1 MLGQWEH
8 NYPDQW
14 TKHNNQDSGYGGEAI
29 HNMTRWDWGQDLFE
43 WFEYYLKGIGPQPE
57 LHAQIQRNDGEWRIE
72 STWPPLDAEPLEQPL
87 DACTQNGQ
95 RVAGASVA
103 GGGTMTVTFE
113 CPALF
118 EDQDAHLSGLFRLH
132 LDVTAAMDGGQIFVE
147 MQDSETNL
155 RLGHATM
162 DIRYH
167 QGGSD
172 PTTVLPGQ
180 DLTML
185 MEFQA
190 IDAILPA
197 GHGIRLVL
205 TETGEDYLAPACGLL
220 CPVTVNG
227 GTLTV
232 DHILRDGTTIL
243 LTPQGED
250 AANNQ

>member
-1 MLGQWEH
+1 
-8 NYPDQW
+8 
-14 TKHNNQDSGYGGEAI
+14 
-29 HNMTRWDWGQDLFE
+29 
-43 WFEYYLKGIGPQPE
+43 
-57 LHAQIQRNDGEWRIE
+57 
-72 STWPPLDAEPLEQPL
+72 
-87 DACTQNGQ
+87 
-95 RVAGASVA
+95 
-103 GGGTMTVTFE
+103 
-113 CPALF
+113 
-118 EDQDAHLSGLFRLH
+118 
-132 LDVTAAMDGGQIFVE
+132 MDGGQIFAE
-147 MQDSETNL
+147 MQDAETGL

-172 PTTVLPGQ
+172 PTTVFPGQ
-180 DLTML
+180 GLTMM

-227 GTLTV
+227 GMLTV
-232 DHILRDGTTIL
+232 DHILRDGSNTL

>member
-1 MLGQWEH
+1 
-8 NYPDQW
+8 
-14 TKHNNQDSGYGGEAI
+14 
-29 HNMTRWDWGQDLFE
+29 
-43 WFEYYLKGIGPQPE
+43 
-57 LHAQIQRNDGEWRIE
+57 
-72 STWPPLDAEPLEQPL
+72 
-87 DACTQNGQ
+87 
-95 RVAGASVA
+95 
-103 GGGTMTVTFE
+103 VTFD

-118 EDQDAHLSGLFRLH
+118 EEQDAHLAGLFTLH
-132 LDVTAAMDGGQIFVE
+132 LDVTAAMDGGQIFAE
-147 MQDSETNL
+147 MQDAETGL

-162 DIRYH
+162 DIRYYR
-167 QGGSD
+167 GGSD

-180 DLTML
+180 SLTML

-205 TETGEDYLAPACGLL
+205 TETGEDYLAPACGIL

-232 DHILRDGTTIL
+232 HQIIRDGSMTLI
-243 LTPQGED
+243 TPQGED